1 MAHQN
6 FDYNQDEDD
15 EKSVSYHLSESNKNT
30 IRGITPGSNDA
41 KLMNIFQEKF
51 KLKFKDSR
59 ILNPDGH
66 VFSFDSIE
74 VPDDLSEIVREK
86 EEN

>member
-41 KLMNIFQEKF
+41 KLMN
-51 KLKFKDSR
+51 
-59 ILNPDGH
+59 
-66 VFSFDSIE
+66 VF
-74 VPDDLSEIVREK
+74 
-86 EEN
+86 